1 MLRKPLLLLAL
12 LLLSFSSLACSVT
25 VRAPRTEVIEK
36 RTFTISEP
44 MPEGDTPA
52 HIVIEMGAGEL
63 ELNSGSTQ
71 MVEGTIKYN
80 VLNWEPSVTRTDN
93 RIEILQNRTQSLSF
107 NSKQTINEWDL
118 KLGNHPFDLTI
129 NAGAYRSRLNLG
141 GLPITELRINDG
153 ASESRVSFDAAN
165 PLTMEKLS
173 YKTGASTVTLEKL
186 GNANFSKFDF
196 EGGTGSYMLDFSGDL
211 RQNATVN
218 IKVGLSNVELRVP
231 SGSNCRVTVS
241 GGMSSINPRGT
252 WTINN
257 TTYSTQG
264 QGPLLEINIEM
275 GLGSLDLVAE

>member
-1 MLRKPLLLLAL
+1 
-12 LLLSFSSLACSVT
+12 
-25 VRAPRTEVIEK
+25 
-36 RTFTISEP
+36 
-44 MPEGDTPA
+44 
-52 HIVIEMGAGEL
+52 MGAGEL
-63 ELNSGSTQ
+63 ELNGGSTQ

-80 VLNWEPSVTRTDN
+80 VLAWEPSITRSGDH
-93 RIEILQNRTQSLSF
+93 IEILQNRTESLSF

-153 ASESRVSFDAAN
+153 ASESRVGFDAEN

-173 YKTGASTVTLEKL
+173 YKTGASTVTLENL
-186 GNANFSKFDF
+186 GNANFKKFDF
-196 EGGTGSYMLDFSGDL
+196 EGGTGTYMLDFSGNL

-218 IKVGLSNVELRVP
+218 IKVGLSSIDLHVP
-231 SGSNCRVTVS
+231 ATSNCRVTVT

-257 TTYSTQG
+257 TTYSTTG
-264 QGPLLEINIEM
+264 EGPLLEINIEM
-275 GLGSLDLVAE
+275 GLGSLDLVAD